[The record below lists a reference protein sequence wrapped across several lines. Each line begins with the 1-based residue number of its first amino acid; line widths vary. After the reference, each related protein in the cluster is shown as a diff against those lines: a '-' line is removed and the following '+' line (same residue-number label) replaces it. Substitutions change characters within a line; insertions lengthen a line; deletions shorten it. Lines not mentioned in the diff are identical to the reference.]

1 MKLIKRNYL
10 NTLIDVMGTPD
21 IKVITGVRRSGKSKL
36 LEVFKEYIK
45 SNVENYNIIDINYNS
60 LDFEDIK
67 EYHKLN
73 EFVKERYIKGRKNFL
88 LIDEVQM
95 CEGFEKTI
103 NSLHSEEKYD
113 IYITGSNAFLL
124 SSDLAT
130 LFTGRTFEIEVYPF
144 SFKEYLEY
152 FKYEDIDE
160 AFKKYVLEGGM
171 SGSYLYN
178 SIDKKYDYLND
189 VYNTLIVRDIFER
202 NNIKDPKLMSSLNDF
217 LMDNISNRTSIRNVS
232 NSLNS
237 SESNLETNHKTV
249 GNYILYLCEAFAFYK
264 ICRYDIKGK
273 KYLNSDEKYYLSDH
287 AFKYARLGTKNMDYG
302 RTYENIVA
310 IELLRRG
317 YEVYTGVLY
326 NKEVDF
332 VVTKQNE
339 KIYIQVSDNL
349 DNEET
354 LKRETEPLLQI
365 KDAYPKLIIARTKH
379 DDYQYEGIQIYDIA
393 NWLAR

>member
-10 NTLIDVMGTPD
+10 NTLITVMGTPD

-45 SNVENYNIIDINYNS
+45 NNVENYNIIDINYNS
-60 LDFEDIK
+60 LDFENIK

-73 EFVKERYIKGRKNFL
+73 DFVKERYVKGMKNFL

-103 NSLHSEEKYD
+103 NSLHTEEKYD

-144 SFKEYLEY
+144 SFKEYIEY

-178 SIDKKYDYLND
+178 SIDKKYDYLNN
-189 VYNTLIVRDIFER
+189 VYNTLIVRDIFEG

-217 LMDNISNRTSIRNVS
+217 LMDNISNRTSLRNIS

-237 SESNLETNHKTV
+237 SESNLETNHKTI
-249 GNYILYLCEAFAFYK
+249 GNYILYLCESFAFYK

-365 KDAYPKLIIARTKH
+365 KDAYPKVIIARTKH

-393 NWLAR
+393 NWLTR